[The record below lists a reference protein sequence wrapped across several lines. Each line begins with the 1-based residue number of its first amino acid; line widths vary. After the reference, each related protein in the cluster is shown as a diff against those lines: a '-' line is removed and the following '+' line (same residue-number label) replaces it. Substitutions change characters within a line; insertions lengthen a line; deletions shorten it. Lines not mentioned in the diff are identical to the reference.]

1 MIEAFLAAAR
11 AGDFEALLEVL
22 DPEVVFRTHGR
33 AVARPPAVGAGAVA
47 RRILARGAA
56 FAPYARPALVNGAAG
71 LLVARGGRIRGV
83 VAFTVTGGQIAAID
97 LVVDPDRLGELVIR
111 D

>member
-1 MIEAFLAAAR
+1 VIDAFLAAAR

-47 RRILARGAA
+47 RRILARGRRSPRTRDPRWSTAA
-56 FAPYARPALVNGAAG
+56 PGWWSDAAAG
-71 LLVARGGRIRGV
+71 
-83 VAFTVTGGQIAAID
+83 FAAWS
-97 LVVDPDRLGELVIR
+97 RSR
-111 D
+111 

>member
-1 MIEAFLAAAR
+1 M
-11 AGDFEALLEVL
+11 
-22 DPEVVFRTHGR
+22 
-33 AVARPPAVGAGAVA
+33 
-47 RRILARGAA
+47 
-56 FAPYARPALVNGAAG
+56 
-71 LLVARGGRIRGV
+71 